1 MVCNELLDIFS
12 AQLKLK
18 GLFLIFTY
26 YYYRYFVLSY
36 LHFVSTQYPK
46 NKISANTV
54 FINCHT
60 LYERVH
66 AIILKKV
73 SNKSANNYRPTKFV
87 QVILS

>member
-1 MVCNELLDIFS
+1 MVCYELLDIFS

-26 YYYRYFVLSY
+26 YYFGLSY

-66 AIILKKV
+66 AIMLKKV